1 MEPHEQ
7 HFVSKTDALSF
18 LLVANSTFAITKLNL
33 CVISSDSNNL
43 ASVKEIEKIPSP
55 VWALCQQE
63 QHWGK
68 KVLSAFCDLGTCGT
82 ARGAGVPPPGELGL
96 SSATARVELLPA
108 LCCTAAHARA
118 VKLL

>member
-43 ASVKEIEKIPSP
+43 ASVKEMEKIPSP

-63 QHWGK
+63 QHQHWGK
-68 KVLSAFCDLGTCGT
+68 KVLCIL
-82 ARGAGVPPPGELGL
+82 
-96 SSATARVELLPA
+96 
-108 LCCTAAHARA
+108 
-118 VKLL
+118 